1 MDSPQNDIYTEKEM
15 IMDHHTLIY
24 ERKIDNQMSEQ
35 IETLIQRQYN
45 VFVPALVF
53 EYKPTHNIREF
64 SGWDSEDLSEFFSHF
79 GEIELLEIYGKLSIV
94 VFKTFLDAYSCKEFL
109 QNSSNFKDSEKDNFV
124 IRWFTQEDEGFSS
137 EIIRN
142 KMKKYKPNQIMELI
156 NSPNSWNNNT
166 NYNNQMN
173 YGNYYNQYNNNQ
185 NMSIDPFPVSL
196 NKQYNYYGTMCL
208 SPSAKGEFTSVLN
221 MSNLQQS
228 NSYNN
233 GNYQGYDE
241 DVKSASDKCLLNG
254 KYTCKFEI
262 QIENDNEFQVARR
275 LIGAKVIRNI
285 DLIRVVT

>member
-1 MDSPQNDIYTEKEM
+1 
-15 IMDHHTLIY
+15 
-24 ERKIDNQMSEQ
+24 
-35 IETLIQRQYN
+35 
-45 VFVPALVF
+45 
-53 EYKPTHNIREF
+53 
-64 SGWDSEDLSEFFSHF
+64 
-79 GEIELLEIYGKLSIV
+79 
-94 VFKTFLDAYSCKEFL
+94 
-109 QNSSNFKDSEKDNFV
+109 
-124 IRWFTQEDEGFSS
+124 
-137 EIIRN
+137 
-142 KMKKYKPNQIMELI
+142 MKKYKPNEIMELI
-156 NSPNSWNNNT
+156 NSPNSWNNNA

-173 YGNYYNQYNNNQ
+173 YGNYYNHYNNNQ

-208 SPSAKGEFTSVLN
+208 SPNAKAEFTSVLN

-275 LIGAKVIRNI
+275 LIGAKVRRNFNF
-285 DLIRVVT
+285 IRVAI